1 MKNTFTLSRNVLLIV
16 ILLNCFNL
24 KSQNNEFNKGLLK
37 NWSVNLHLGN
47 TQYFG
52 DISNGSNP
60 FSLLEYN
67 TAWAYGIGVSKQ
79 ISPVFGIRS
88 QFVKGRFKGR
98 KDNYTNGAP
107 ANLKF
112 TADYFELNLNTTIDL
127 FNLIM
132 KYNSERRINLY
143 GIFGI
148 GLSHFQGESI
158 NYKTNTII
166 RSFGHEMGSGLGGWQ
181 VEGMLYGGGGLKV
194 RINKSFDA
202 FGEITLKSI
211 ANDDLDGQ
219 TGGFKYDM
227 FSYNCIGISYNI
239 GNADKK
245 KKVIF
250 DEPKI
255 QDLEPVKE
263 PEPTVVEVVKEEPK
277 IIEPTV
283 TNVEQKEAPVIL
295 ENPTP
300 TPQPIIAT
308 TTVTPSANK
317 EFKVQVL
324 ASKTKVET
332 KSIQKKFAITDE
344 IREDYDGIWYRYSVG
359 SQQELWK
366 AKEDAKK
373 LISKNK
379 VYGAF
384 VVGIKDG
391 KRLNSF
397 KELLNT
403 ADKEEMNKA
412 LNEVSTTVSLEGIYY
427 RVQLVALSKK
437 LKNEEEFKLKYK
449 ITQEI
454 FEEIIN
460 NLYIYTT
467 GNETE
472 FTKIVETKNKIREN
486 GIKDAYIVTYKN
498 NKRISI
504 NIAQ

>member
-1 MKNTFTLSRNVLLIV
+1 MIMKKTFTYSRHILLLV

-24 KSQNNEFNKGLLK
+24 KSQNSDFNNGLFK
-37 NWSVNLHLGN
+37 NWSVNLHVGN

-60 FSLLEYN
+60 FTLLKYN

-88 QFVKGRFKGR
+88 QFIKGKFKGR

-127 FNLIM
+127 FNIIM
-132 KYNSERRINLY
+132 SYNAERRINLY

-166 RSFGHEMGSGLGGWQ
+166 RSFGHDMGSGLGGWQ

-219 TGGFKYDM
+219 VGGFKFDM

-239 GNADKK
+239 GNAEKK

-250 DEPKI
+250 EEPKI
-255 QDLEPVKE
+255 QDIEPVKE
-263 PEPTVVEVVKEEPK
+263 PEPSVVEVIKEEPK
-277 IIEPTV
+277 IIEPAV
-283 TNVEQKEAPVIL
+283 TNIEQKVEPIIL
-295 ENPTP
+295 EKPVP
-300 TPQPIIAT
+300 TPQPIV
-308 TTVTPSANK
+308 VTPSINK

-324 ASKTKVET
+324 ASKTKVDIA
-332 KSIQKKFAITDE
+332 SIQKRFSISDP

-391 KRLNSF
+391 KRLNSYR
-397 KELLNT
+397 ELLNAT
-403 ADKEEMNKA
+403 EKEEMNKT
-412 LNEVSTTVSLEGIYY
+412 LNEVNTTVSKEGILY
-427 RVQLVALSKK
+427 RVQIVALSKK
-437 LKNEEEFKLKYK
+437 MKNEDNFKQKYK
-449 ITQEI
+449 ITHEI

-472 FTKIVETKNKIREN
+472 FTKIVDIKNRIREN
-486 GIKDAYIVTYKN
+486 GINDAFIVTYKN
-498 NKRISI
+498 NKRASI
-504 NIAQ
+504 NMAQ